1 MNNRVPLPAGTTLGK
16 SFEHGLDV
24 NLGTYDNPDWQPFR
38 RISGWAPTFARVTS
52 DVTTYDDQG
61 DTNEDVTGRTFSAA
75 FTAQGNRSAVTGK
88 LLREL
93 DRTIRASR
101 AKGEEAI
108 LDVRFYHKP
117 EVGTP
122 DPDDAGRAFVT
133 VEATRQNT
141 GNSESEVYSI
151 TLSGKGPYEPIEN
164 PFTGWGATAPVISTV
179 TPEGAAANDLVTI
192 TGTGFSGATKVTI
205 GGGSTSVEYSVI
217 SPSTIVAVVPT
228 GTAGN
233 TPVVVTTPGGAS
245 AAYTFVRGA

>member
-1 MNNRVPLPAGTTLGK
+1 MNKTPLPAGTTLGK
-16 SFEHGLDV
+16 SFEHGLDI
-24 NLGTYDNPDWQPFR
+24 NLGTHDAPIWQPFR
-38 RISGWAPTFARVTS
+38 RISAWNPTFARVTS
-52 DVTTYDDQG
+52 DVTTYDDLG

-75 FTAQGNRSAVTGK
+75 FTAQGNRSATTGK

-93 DRTIRASR
+93 DRVIRASR

-117 EVGTP
+117 ENGTP

-151 TLSGKGPYEPIEN
+151 TLTGKGPYEPIVN
-164 PFTGWGATAPVISTV
+164 PFTGWGATAPVISLV
-179 TPEGAAANDLVTI
+179 SPEGATSNDLVTI

-205 GGGSTSVEYSVI
+205 GGGSSSVEFSVI
-217 SPSTIVAVVPT
+217 SPATIAAVMPS
-228 GTAGN
+228 GSAGN
-233 TPVVVTTPGGAS
+233 VPVVVTTPGGVSTAF
-245 AAYTFVRGA
+245 TFARGA

>member
-38 RISGWAPTFARVTS
+38 RISGWAPVFARVTS

-61 DTNEDVTGRTFSAA
+61 DTNEDVAGRTFSAA
-75 FTAQGNRSAVTGK
+75 LTAQGNRNPVTGK

-117 EVGTP
+117 ETGTP

-151 TLSGKGPYEPIEN
+151 SLSGKGAYEPIPN
-164 PFTGWGATAPVISTV
+164 PFTGWAATAPVISTV
-179 TPEGAAANDLVTI
+179 TPDGAATGDLVTI
-192 TGTGFSGATKVTI
+192 NGTGFSGATKVTI
-205 GGGSTSVEYSVI
+205 GGGSTSVEFVVMN
-217 SPSTIVAVVPT
+217 PATIVAVMPS
-228 GTAGN
+228 GSAGDV
-233 TPVVVTTPGGAS
+233 PVVVTTPGGAS
-245 AAYTFVRGA
+245 AQFTLTRAA